1 MKRFELTQQARADLQ
16 YIWEFIARDS
26 FDAANRVL
34 DEFEETFARLAAMPG
49 IGHARE
55 DLTTQDILFWP
66 MYSHLILYKK
76 NSAPLLI
83 VGVLHGRRNLPPI
96 LEER

>member
-1 MKRFELTQQARADLQ
+1 MKRFELTRQAHADLQ
-16 YIWEFIARDS
+16 NIWDFIAQDS
-26 FDAANRVL
+26 LDAADRVL
-34 DEFEETFARLAAMPG
+34 DEFQHTIARLAAMPG
-49 IGHARE
+49 IGHTRE

-66 MYSHLILYKK
+66 MYSYLILYRK

-83 VGVLHGRRNLPPI
+83 VGVLHGRRTLQPI